1 MDKRFERYDGLLVV
15 LFTLLL
21 LLPLGAQVLE
31 DSTENGNVLLENRN
45 LSAVPVFPKQIDEL
59 MAYPGKFDAFFQ

>member
-1 MDKRFERYDGLLVV
+1 MDKRFERYNGLLVL

-31 DSTENGNVLLENRN
+31 DSTENGERIIGEQEFVSGTSVSQAN
-45 LSAVPVFPKQIDEL
+45 
-59 MAYPGKFDAFFQ
+59 